1 MAQVEKIQEEIKS
14 LPYSEFVRL
23 RDWIIEQDWNK
34 WDKQIEKD
42 ITSGKLDFLIEE
54 AKKEKKEGK
63 LKEL

>member
-1 MAQVEKIQEEIKS
+1 MAQVEKIQEEIRS
-14 LPYSEFVRL
+14 LSYSEFVRL
-23 RDWIIEQDWNK
+23 RDWIIEQDWNE

-42 ITSGKLDFLIEE
+42 ITSGKLDFLIKE